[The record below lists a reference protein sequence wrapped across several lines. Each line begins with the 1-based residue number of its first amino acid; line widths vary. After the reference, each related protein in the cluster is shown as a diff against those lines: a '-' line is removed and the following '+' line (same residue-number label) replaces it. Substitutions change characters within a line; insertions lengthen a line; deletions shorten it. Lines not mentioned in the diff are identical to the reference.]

1 MFPPEDLGQPPTALW
16 RGYVLYDGTRRFS
29 VWAHVK
35 IRVKASHILALQDLK
50 QGVPIKLSQIKLETR
65 KSFAKAFHSRF
76 PGAAGRLDSAP
87 LYSCRRAGVERFG
100 LPAARIARGDVVTVV
115 VSSGLARISIDA
127 EAQSQDGAATRSLSK
142 IWNQASFFV
151 DVLTLLEKSRW
162 RRIGRFMKATALF
175 LLLLLSASGFC
186 SIIPGKKNKNAPPSA
201 LDQYVKDAET
211 RASEEGA
218 AVTPG
223 SAWSG
228 YSTMMDLTHDLRA
241 SRVDDVIT
249 VIVAESASATSTG
262 NTQTSRKSSANSSI
276 TGLPG
281 IKSAAATT
289 ALSSLARCPATPI
302 EWFRLH
308 RAHHQIDHQ
317 SDGPRSASSAQ
328 RVSGDRRK

>member
-1 MFPPEDLGQPPTALW
+1 
-16 RGYVLYDGTRRFS
+16 
-29 VWAHVK
+29 
-35 IRVKASHILALQDLK
+35 
-50 QGVPIKLSQIKLETR
+50 
-65 KSFAKAFHSRF
+65 
-76 PGAAGRLDSAP
+76 
-87 LYSCRRAGVERFG
+87 
-100 LPAARIARGDVVTVV
+100 
-115 VSSGLARISIDA
+115 
-127 EAQSQDGAATRSLSK
+127 
-142 IWNQASFFV
+142 
-151 DVLTLLEKSRW
+151 
-162 RRIGRFMKATALF
+162 MKATALF

-289 ALSSLARCPATPI
+289 ALSSLAKM
-302 EWFRLH
+302 
-308 RAHHQIDHQ
+308 
-317 SDGPRSASSAQ
+317 
-328 RVSGDRRK
+328 SGDTELNGSGSTGRTTKLTTNLTARVARVLPNGFLVIEGSKNVQINSEWQTVTVRGVVRPADLTFDNTVPSQRIAQMEVKLDGKGVINDAIHRPNFLYRMLLGLLPF